1 MFLWDVSTG
10 ATIRR
15 IAGHMGK
22 INTVEFNDDA
32 SVIASGSFDATVR
45 LWDIKCVSV
54 LAVLISVY
62 DGIL

>member
-1 MFLWDVSTG
+1 
-10 ATIRR
+10 
-15 IAGHMGK
+15 MGK

-45 LWDIKCVSV
+45 LWDIKYVSV

-62 DGIL
+62 DEIL